1 MANNYY
7 RNNDILPIEKII
19 SILSYIT
26 FGMAGFV
33 WLIFGAF
40 MKQSLRPFIK
50 YHIYQSI
57 FLSILFFIVSNFLI
71 LIVNMLQIIP
81 VINLLAGA
89 ISYFFAVSIINIG
102 FLHLSIVQIGIFVLI
117 VYLSVG
123 VVNNKYSYLPWVS
136 DIIKVNIGR

>member
-1 MANNYY
+1 
-7 RNNDILPIEKII
+7 
-19 SILSYIT
+19 
-26 FGMAGFV
+26 MAGFV
-33 WLIFGAF
+33 WLVLGAI

-71 LIVNMLQIIP
+71 LVVNMLQVIP

-89 ISYFFAVSIINIG
+89 ISYFFAVSIISLG
-102 FLHLSIVQIGIFVLI
+102 FLHLSIVQIGIFALV

-123 VVNNKYSYLPWVS
+123 VINNKYSYLPWVS
-136 DIIKVNIGR
+136 DIIKFNIGR